1 MHTMTSRQ
9 FNQNVG
15 QAQRAAQHAPVFITN
30 RSETAYVLLSKAEYD
45 RLTQSQQ
52 NLAELLACNDD
63 VDLPL
68 ERANIQLREVEF

>member
-1 MHTMTSRQ
+1 MHTMTSRH
-9 FNQNVG
+9 FNQHVG

-30 RSETAYVLLSKAEYD
+30 RGETAYVLLSKAEYD

>member
-9 FNQNVG
+9 FNQHVG
-15 QAQRAAQHAPVFITN
+15 QQHAPVFITN
-30 RSETAYVLLSKAEYD
+30 RGKTAYVLLSKAEYD

>member
-9 FNQNVG
+9 FNQHVG

-30 RSETAYVLLSKAEYD
+30 RGKTAYVLLSKAEYD

-52 NLAELLACNDD
+52 NLAERLACNDD

>member
-1 MHTMTSRQ
+1 MHIMTSRQ
-9 FNQNVG
+9 FNQHVG
-15 QAQRAAQHAPVFITN
+15 QAQRTAQKAPVFITN
-30 RSETAYVLLSKAEYD
+30 RGKTAYVLLSKAEYD

-63 VDLPL
+63 MDLPI